1 MGATGRPTSR
11 RSLIM
16 GSAAVGLGLPLAGCE
31 YLGLLRPSVLR
42 QVDPEMAVLLNE
54 LPRLDEPNEAL
65 IGRVYATGGAS
76 RVQVGQDGVMRDTI
90 RIPRDEYLWYPA
102 IIIMPRGGVLELD
115 ISNEDQRPHAI
126 LMPNNND
133 RELTRLPAG
142 TRGKVRVQLDHPGL
156 YWFGC
161 PVENHVG
168 RGMLGLVF
176 VKGEV
181 PPEAR
186 LDRPPQRQPGQRRP
200 PRHEH

>member
-1 MGATGRPTSR
+1 MR
-11 RSLIM
+11 RQAIAAGL
-16 GSAAVGLGLPLAGCE
+16 AAVAVALAGCE
-31 YLGLLRPSVLR
+31 YAGLLRPGVLR

-54 LPRLDEPNEAL
+54 LPQLDEPNEAL

-76 RVQVGQDGVMRDTI
+76 RVKVGADGVMRDEI
-90 RIPRDEYLWYPA
+90 RIPKDEYLWYPA

-115 ISNEDQRPHAI
+115 IANEDQRPHAI

-186 LDRPPQRQPGQRRP
+186 LDRPPQPQAGQRRP
-200 PRHEH
+200 PRHDP

>member
-1 MGATGRPTSR
+1 MRARGLAVA
-11 RSLIM
+11 I
-16 GSAAVGLGLPLAGCE
+16 AAVSALTLGGCE
-31 YLGLLRPSVLR
+31 YAALLRPSVLG

-54 LPRLDEPNEAL
+54 LPQVDEPNEAL
-65 IGRVYATGGAS
+65 IGRIYATGGAS
-76 RVQVGQDGVMRDTI
+76 RVRVGDDGVMRDTI
-90 RIPRDEYLWYPA
+90 RVPRDEYLWHPA
-102 IIIMPRGGVLELD
+102 IIIMPRGGTLELD

-126 LMPNNND
+126 LMPNNGE

-142 TRGKVRVQLDHPGL
+142 TRGKVRVSLDQPGL

-168 RGMLGLVF
+168 RGMLGLVW

-186 LDRPPQRQPGQRRP
+186 LDRPRQPQPGQRRP